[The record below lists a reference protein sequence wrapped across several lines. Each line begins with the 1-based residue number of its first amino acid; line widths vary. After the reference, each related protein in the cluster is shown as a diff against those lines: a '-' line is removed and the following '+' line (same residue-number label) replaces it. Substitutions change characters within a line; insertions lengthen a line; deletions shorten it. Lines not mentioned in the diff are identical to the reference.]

1 MKIRYCKS
9 LIRNNYGYG
18 LTMIALGIFAV
29 YINSSSVFSYL
40 WIVLGILQAGTSYYR
55 QKYQYLTI
63 KNDRLIKHSIIP
75 KSIALSDI
83 RRIKKYM
90 HGYKIETQYQTILIE
105 KSFIE
110 SESLQKL
117 HIFLENLKPKVSTN
131 LR

>member
-9 LIRNNYGYG
+9 VIRNNYGYG
-18 LTMIALGIFAV
+18 FTMIGLGIFAV

-40 WIVLGILQAGTSYYR
+40 WIFLGILQAGTSYYR

-63 KNDRLIKHSIIP
+63 KENRLIRHSIIP

-83 RRIKKYM
+83 RRVKRYM
-90 HGYKIETQYQTILIE
+90 NSYKIETHNQSLRIE
-105 KSFIE
+105 KEFIE
-110 SESLQKL
+110 TESLQRL
-117 HIFLENLKPKVSTN
+117 NLFLKDFKPQVSTH

>member
-9 LIRNNYGYG
+9 VIRNNYGYG
-18 LTMIALGIFAV
+18 LTMIGLGFFAV

-40 WIVLGILQAGTSYYR
+40 WIFLGILQAGTSYYR

-63 KNDRLIKHSIIP
+63 REDRLIRHTIIP

-83 RRIKKYM
+83 RRVRRYM
-90 HGYKIETQYQTILIE
+90 DSYKIETHNESMRIE
-105 KSFIE
+105 KHFIE
-110 SESLQKL
+110 TESLQKL
-117 HIFLENLKPKVSTN
+117 NLFLKDLNPKVSPH